1 VQLGR
6 SVAAV
11 RSGPVWSG
19 PMWSP
24 NEIGPIQ
31 DWTGV
36 GLVCAVWT
44 QQTAGDCRVYLFWQE
59 QNKFVQ
65 RLLMASNT

>member
-1 VQLGR
+1 
-6 SVAAV
+6 
-11 RSGPVWSG
+11 
-19 PMWSP
+19 MWSP

-44 QQTAGDCRVYLFWQE
+44 QQTAGDRRVYLFWQE